1 MGLERLDL
9 RVKSSVLLEEAFRV
23 AALEFEI
30 LDDFEET
37 VVLLVDVVELG
48 LKLGDGGGV
57 LGGDEI

>member
-1 MGLERLDL
+1 MDL
-9 RVKSSVLLEEAFRV
+9 GVKSGVLLEEAFRV

-48 LKLGDGGGV
+48 LELGDGGGV
-57 LGGDEI
+57 LRGDEI